1 MTAFE
6 PVTSSSSPDPF
17 AWSEPPGACS
27 HYKLLRSPSS
37 SLIELDSLHQPDK
50 MPPIKEWLNDKLV
63 VTSEPGLSN
72 TELMLTNKDLRPG
85 ETRLLTQLAVPK

>member
-1 MTAFE
+1 MAAFE

-17 AWSEPPGACS
+17 ACLEPPGVCS
-27 HYKLLRSPSS
+27 HYKLLCSPSS
-37 SLIELDSLHQPDK
+37 SLIELDSLYQPKPNK

-85 ETRLLTQLAVPK
+85 ETRLLS